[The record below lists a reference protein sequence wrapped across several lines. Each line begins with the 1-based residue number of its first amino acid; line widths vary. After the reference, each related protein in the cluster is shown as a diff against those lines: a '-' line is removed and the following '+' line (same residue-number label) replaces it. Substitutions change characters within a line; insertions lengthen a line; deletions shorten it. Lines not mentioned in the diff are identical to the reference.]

1 MKSCCNSLEWQAT
14 AILDSMMCFS
24 AEPFSIDHVDVYGG
38 GVDGGGE
45 GDEDDGDYD
54 LSQCSSSR
62 CREYLLWQKLLL
74 EADFRTQLQRAL

>member
-1 MKSCCNSLEWQAT
+1 M
-14 AILDSMMCFS
+14 ICFS

-62 CREYLLWQKLLL
+62 CRETLAKTFVKSRLQNSTTEGAPVNPCAELSDKL
-74 EADFRTQLQRAL
+74 FRPRKRWL